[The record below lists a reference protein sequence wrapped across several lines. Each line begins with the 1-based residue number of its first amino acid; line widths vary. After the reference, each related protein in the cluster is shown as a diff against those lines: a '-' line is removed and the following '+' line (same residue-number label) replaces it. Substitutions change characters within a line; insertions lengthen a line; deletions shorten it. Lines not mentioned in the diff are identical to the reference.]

1 MWLSLFLGV
10 PLSAWDVRMC
20 PSHRS
25 QACAIFVSKPTIA
38 THQHLPSLTYV
49 TWQRLC
55 CWSRERCRLST
66 HASVSFFIYFFSLKK
81 KSICGLEKPPAVTSA
96 RVWLWVRHWRVSHMV
111 TRTRSGVKTA
121 CWRLKTE
128 INLFLIRLDHSHQM
142 LTNIKVLLL
151 NVIEDYKKILIC
163 VLFMTVDRQT
173 YQVHVEANKNKF
185 SSSGKKVILCEC
197 TCTDLS
203 VILDSCTQI

>member
-81 KSICGLEKPPAVTSA
+81 KASAGWKNHPRWRVHACGCGWDIDASRTWSHARAVAWRQLAEGWKQKSICFWYA
-96 RVWLWVRHWRVSHMV
+96 WI
-111 TRTRSGVKTA
+111 TA
-121 CWRLKTE
+121 TKRWQILK
-128 INLFLIRLDHSHQM
+128 
-142 LTNIKVLLL
+142 
-151 NVIEDYKKILIC
+151 YC
-163 VLFMTVDRQT
+163 
-173 YQVHVEANKNKF
+173 
-185 SSSGKKVILCEC
+185 C
-197 TCTDLS
+197 
-203 VILDSCTQI
+203 